1 MANSKRIEFPGFQG
15 AKLAARLDLP
25 EGEPHATAL
34 FAHCFSCSKDSLA
47 ASHVSRALS
56 RQGFGVLRFDFTG
69 LGGSEGDFANT
80 NFSSNVGDILAAV
93 SYLREQHIAPALL
106 IGHSLGGT
114 AVLAAAGDV
123 PEARAI
129 ATIGAPSEPS
139 HVEKRLGAVID
150 AVQQEGAAT
159 VNLGGR
165 NFTIKKQF
173 LDDLA
178 DQKLL
183 GAVANLHKALI
194 VFHAPRDEV
203 VGIDNAAQIYQAA
216 KHPKSFVSL
225 DDADHLLTRR
235 ADGIYVASVLAAW
248 VERYLPRVETA
259 SGDPD
264 KTVVPRGTVR
274 VTESGNGP
282 YAQIV
287 QTAAHGFVA
296 DEPADVG
303 GKNSGPSPYDLL
315 LAALGSC
322 TSMTLRMYARRKNW
336 PLARVRVTLSHEKL
350 HAEDCA
356 ECETREGRV
365 DRIERAIRID
375 GDLDADQR
383 KRLMEIAE
391 RCPVHQTL
399 TSETVIVDRVDES

>member
-1 MANSKRIEFPGFQG
+1 MAISKRIEFFGSQG
-15 AKLAARLDLP
+15 ARLAARLDLP
-25 EGEPHATAL
+25 EDEPHAMAL

-56 RQGFGVLRFDFTG
+56 QLGFGVLRFDFTG

-93 SYLREQHIAPALL
+93 AYLRDQHMAPALM

-114 AVLAAAGDV
+114 AVLAAARDV

-129 ATIGAPSEPS
+129 ATIGAPSEPA
-139 HVEKRLGAVID
+139 HVEKRLAAVID
-150 AVQQEGAAT
+150 AVEHDGEAT

-173 LDDLA
+173 LDDLS

-183 GAVANLHKALI
+183 GAVASLHKALI

-203 VGIDNAAQIYQAA
+203 VSVDNAAQIFQAA

-235 ADGIYVASVLAAW
+235 ADGIYVANVLAAW
-248 VERYLPRVETA
+248 VERYLPPTEA
-259 SGDPD
+259 AA
-264 KTVVPRGTVR
+264 KTEDRAVVPRGTVR

-282 YAQIV
+282 YAQTIE
-287 QTAAHGFVA
+287 TAAHHLVA

-303 GKNSGPSPYDLL
+303 GMNSGPSPYDLL

-336 PLARVRVTLSHEKL
+336 PLARVRVTLTHEKL

-356 ECETREGRV
+356 ECESKMGRV

-383 KRLMEIAE
+383 TRLMEIAN

-399 TSETVIVDRVDES
+399 TSETVIIDRIDES